1 MSVPSGTR
9 LGPYEIQSA
18 VGAGGMGEVYKAR
31 DTRLDRTVA
40 IKVLPTD
47 VTADPDRR
55 ARFERE
61 ARAIGALNHPHIC
74 VLHDV
79 GDHEGSMFLVM
90 EHLVGQTLAERL
102 RKGALPLEQALTIAT
117 EIANALSAAHRQGI
131 VHRDLKP
138 GNVMLTKTGVKLLDF
153 GLAKLTGPGEQ
164 AAALAG
170 TSLPMQASTLT
181 GPAVVV
187 GTLQYMAP
195 EQLEGR
201 ATDVRT
207 DLWALGAILYEM
219 VTGKRAFEG
228 TSTASLTAAILDHA
242 PTPIASLQPL
252 TPPLLERLVQQCLAK
267 SPDDRP
273 DSAHDVASELRWL
286 LEASGAAVGTPLH
299 PVRHRG
305 VRVPLV
311 VAGLV
316 FAAAV
321 GAGAMWLLRPVAL
334 LVGRPSL
341 DVRPAEEV
349 NSGSGLVGRASQT
362 PGGSRTAFAWT
373 SNGQG
378 LVFIGRQSGVQ
389 RLYQRRLD
397 AAEARPIPS
406 TEGAEMLAV
415 SPDGQWVAFWA
426 NGKVTKVRL
435 DGGPTTDVSPNTG
448 SEPPR
453 GLVWA
458 DGGLFYDAFPGPV
471 IWQIPVEGQGAPRR
485 VTDLLEGDFQ
495 QALPWPLPG
504 GRAILYTLRKRVYS
518 WGGEEVVAQTLAT
531 KTRKTVLRNATDAR
545 YVASGHLVF
554 LREGRLFAVPF
565 DPDRL
570 EVTGNEVPVLQTV
583 AQALTGSSADTT
595 GAGQYAISSS
605 GHLAWVPSATTSHP
619 LRSLVTVDRQGRL
632 ARLPAEPRSYGAP
645 VRLSPDG
652 RQLAVTIGALNEL
665 GLWVYDLGRPNLTP
679 RAVHRGDDALWPA
692 WSRDGR
698 QIAFLQISGR
708 FSLVTKPADSDP
720 SRPPTVVATGTP
732 LSPASFSSDGHIL
745 AVRGVDDIVVITRE
759 GSVELK
765 ISTPDN
771 QEAWPAL
778 SPDGRWLAYASDAS
792 GRMEVYVTPYSDIS
806 AANAQRVS
814 VNGGDSPAWHPSG
827 RELFFLSP
835 PTRTGARQMMAANF
849 LPTSR
854 PPIGPPHVLFEF
866 DSERLRFS
874 GGPLRAYQVSPDGLF
889 YGVEAHASRSAP
901 VVTHINLWLNW
912 FDELKAKVPAAR

>member
-1 MSVPSGTR
+1 MSLRSGTR

-18 VGAGGMGEVYKAR
+18 IGAGGMGEVYKAR

-40 IKVLPTD
+40 IKVLPPD
-47 VTADPDRR
+47 VSADPDRR

-61 ARAIGALNHPHIC
+61 AKTVAGLSHPHIC
-74 VLHDV
+74 PLFDV
-79 GDHEGSMFLVM
+79 GDHHGAMFLVM

-102 RKGALPLEQALTIAT
+102 EKGPLPLEQALTVAT
-117 EIANALSAAHRQGI
+117 EIADALAVAHKQGI
-131 VHRDLKP
+131 IHRDLKP
-138 GNVMLTKTGVKLLDF
+138 GNVMLTKAGAKLLDF
-153 GLAKLTGPGEQ
+153 GLARLARP
-164 AAALAG
+164 LAG
-170 TSLPMQASTLT
+170 IASATLSS
-181 GPAVVV
+181 V
-187 GTLQYMAP
+187 GTVAGTPPYMAP

-201 ATDVRT
+201 ATDART

-242 PTPIASLQPL
+242 PPPIVSLQPL
-252 TPPLLERLVQQCLAK
+252 TPPLLERLVRQCLAK
-267 SPDDRP
+267 SADDRP

-311 VAGLV
+311 VAGLLL
-316 FAAAV
+316 FAAAL
-321 GAGAMWLLRPVAL
+321 GAGAMWLLRPAAL

-341 DVRPAEEV
+341 DVRPADEV

-397 AAEARPIPS
+397 AAEARPIPN

-426 NGKVTKVRL
+426 NGKVAKVRL
-435 DGGPTTDVSPNTG
+435 DGGPPTDVSRNTG
-448 SEPPR
+448 PEPPR
-453 GLVWA
+453 GLVWG
-458 DGGLFYDAFPGPV
+458 DGGLFYDGLQPDAV
-471 IWQIPVEGQGAPRR
+471 IWEIPVEGQGAPRR
-485 VTDLLEGDFQ
+485 VTDLLGGDFQ
-495 QALPWPLPG
+495 HALPWPLPG

-518 WGGEEVVAQTLAT
+518 WGGEEVVAQILAT

-554 LREGRLFAVPF
+554 LREGRLLAVPF

-583 AQALTGSSADTT
+583 AQALTGTSTATT
-595 GAGQYAISSS
+595 GAGQYAVSST
-605 GHLAWVPSATTSHP
+605 GHLAWVPSAATSYP
-619 LRSLVTVDRQGRL
+619 LGSLVTVDRQGRL
-632 ARLPAEPRSYGAP
+632 TRLPAEPRSYGAP

-652 RQLAVTIGALNEL
+652 RQLAVTIGALDEL

-679 RAVHRGDDALWPA
+679 RAVHRGDDAIWPA

-698 QIAFLQISGR
+698 QIAFLQINGR

-720 SRPPTVVATGTP
+720 STPPTVVATGTP
-732 LSPASFSSDGHIL
+732 LCPYSLFLDGDIL
-745 AVRGVDDIVVITRE
+745 AVDPGGPDIVMVTSE
-759 GSVELK
+759 GKVQPT
-765 ISTPDN
+765 IATPHTK
-771 QEAWPAL
+771 EAWPAL
-778 SPDGRWLAYASDAS
+778 SPDGLWLAYASDAS
-792 GRMEVYVTPYSDIS
+792 GRMEVYVTPYSDTRP
-806 AANAQRVS
+806 ANAQRVS

-835 PTRTGARQMMAANF
+835 PTPTGARQMMAANF
-849 LPTSR
+849 LPTLR
-854 PPIGPPHVLFEF
+854 PPVGPPRMLFEF

-874 GGPLRAYQVSPDGLF
+874 GVPLRAYQVSRDGLF
-889 YGVEAHASRSAP
+889 YGVQAHASGSAP

-912 FDELKAKVPAAR
+912 FEELNAKAPPAR